1 MLASLTYDEKVTLKE
16 RKAKTMAI
24 FGNFGQRDIAGWRHK
39 RVEMV
44 NGPAALA
51 AIEGAINA
59 LTGGSVK
66 KTSYTVEVDS
76 SDGVGTGN
84 LGREVVFQ
92 FQNAD
97 GKILPFRLRGVLDT
111 YILPGGEINTAHA
124 DVAAFASAIQANAVL
139 SDGEVATGLV
149 RAYVVD

>member
-1 MLASLTYDEKVTLKE
+1 
-16 RKAKTMAI
+16 MAI
-24 FGNFGQRDIAGWRHK
+24 FGNFGQRDVAGWRHK

-44 NGPAALA
+44 NGPAALS
-51 AIEGAINA
+51 AIEGAINGI
-59 LTGGSVK
+59 TGNSVK
-66 KTSYTVEVDS
+66 KTSYVTEVNS
-76 SDGVGTGN
+76 SDGIGSGN

-92 FQNAD
+92 FQNSD

-124 DVAAFASAIQANAVL
+124 DVIALATAIEENAIL
-139 SDGEVATGLV
+139 SDGETATGLV

>member
-1 MLASLTYDEKVTLKE
+1 
-16 RKAKTMAI
+16 MAI
-24 FGNFGQRDIAGWRHK
+24 FGNFGQRDVAGWRHK

-44 NGPAALA
+44 SGLDALS

-59 LTGGSVK
+59 ITGNSVK
-66 KTSYTVEVDS
+66 KTSYTTEVNS

-97 GKILPFRLRGVLDT
+97 GKILPFRLRGVVDT

-124 DVAAFASAIQANAVL
+124 DVIAFANAIRTNAVL
-139 SDGEVATGLV
+139 SDGETATGLV